1 MSNLLQ
7 ALRPRLRSFG
17 ESLYL
22 LSRNKL
28 SLLAVIV
35 LVLLILLQLEMNLR
49 ILALLKASLG
59 HWCLIQRLI
68 IQRCLVQCLNSRE
81 KERV

>member
-35 LVLLILLQLEMNLR
+35 LVLLILSALCAG
-49 ILALLKASLG
+49 ILIPYPEDIADAS
-59 HWCLIQRLI
+59 HI
-68 IQRCLVQCLNSRE
+68 
-81 KERV
+81 